1 MTRITSL
8 DLTPFYRNSVGF
20 NQLFDRITNNID
32 AATPQNYPPYNIIRT
47 GEELYVIEIAAA
59 GFVKADM
66 KIEYENGI
74 LTVTGNQPKL
84 VDGEDEANGIEY
96 LHKGISGRNFERTFN
111 LAEHVEVKGATVTDG
126 ILRINL
132 ERIVPEAL
140 KPKTIQIK

>member
-1 MTRITSL
+1 METPSSCFGSL
-8 DLTPFYRNSVGF
+8 SV
-20 NQLFDRITNNID
+20 DSVPDVMSD
-32 AATPQNYPPYNIIRT
+32 AAC
-47 GEELYVIEIAAA
+47 VC
-59 GFVKADM
+59 
-66 KIEYENGI
+66 
-74 LTVTGNQPKL
+74 
-84 VDGEDEANGIEY
+84 EDEANGIEY